1 MEVGSAGISLSE
13 RPGLRFILFG
23 GKGGTGK
30 TTSAAALGL
39 YLAEQNSDKRILV
52 ASTDPA
58 HSVGDSFGCPSG
70 NEPVQVDGVSNLY
83 AMEMDAGLLL
93 EEFKETHGDTMKKIA
108 DRGTFLDKDDI
119 ASFFELSLPGMDEV
133 MAIMRLA
140 DIFGEESY
148 HYVVLDTAPTGHTVR
163 MLDLP
168 AQMTRWIEVLDL
180 MLEKHRYLSRHFG
193 SKYVKD
199 DTDRFVEE
207 MSGRVGR
214 VESLLQNAET
224 TGFVAV
230 TIPEAMSISETGRL
244 IDSLDQLGIS
254 LLCVIVNRV
263 VKESECPFCKRRRAA
278 QEGELAETK
287 ERFGAYRLVEMPLFP
302 REIQGLARLREY
314 AEVLLGVKSPPV
326 LSRRVTRSAEPLPEG
341 LGNGLDLRTEG
352 LRFLI
357 VGGKGGVGK
366 TTVSTA
372 LGIGLAE
379 RHRSLR
385 ILIFSTDPAHSISD
399 SLGMPVGDEI
409 TAVEGYSNL
418 WALEIDA
425 EILLDEFKGKYR
437 EDIKAVFDRFLAG
450 GIDIKFDRE
459 VMEELMTLS
468 PPGLDEIMALSKI
481 IDLMEED
488 RFDLFILD
496 TAPTGHLLRFLELPE
511 LAREWLRAILQLLM
525 KYRGVVRL
533 TGVAERL
540 LELAK
545 SVRRIREAL
554 VDPDRCEFAGVTIP
568 EVMATAEV
576 GRLTAA
582 LRKLGVPFKNLVVN
596 MVMPPVECGFCA
608 AKREEQL
615 RNIDQISSDYREMD
629 VVAMPLFDH
638 EITSP
643 ERLRG
648 VSSYLLSD
656 GTG

>member
-1 MEVGSAGISLSE
+1 LKVGSAGISISE
-13 RPGLRFILFG
+13 RPELRFILFG

-39 YLAEQNSDKRILV
+39 YLAEQNGDKRILV

-58 HSVGDSFGCPSG
+58 HSLGDSFGCPSG
-70 NEPVQVDGVSNLY
+70 SEPVQVNGVFNLY
-83 AMEMDAGLLL
+83 TMEMDAGLLL
-93 EEFKETHGDTMKKIA
+93 EEFKATYGDTMKKIA
-108 DRGTFLDKDDI
+108 DRGTFLDRDDI

-140 DIFGEESY
+140 DIFGEGSY
-148 HYVVLDTAPTGHTVR
+148 DYVVLDTAPTGHTVR

-168 AQMTRWIEVLDL
+168 EQMKRWIEVLDL
-180 MLEKHRYLSRHFG
+180 MLEKHRYLSSHFG
-193 SKYVKD
+193 RKYVKD
-199 DTDRFVEE
+199 DTDRFLEE
-207 MSGRVGR
+207 MSGRVER
-214 VESLLQNAET
+214 VESLLQNVEA
-224 TGFVAV
+224 TGFAAV
-230 TIPEAMSISETGRL
+230 TISEAMSINETGRL
-244 IDSLDQLGIS
+244 VDSLARLGIS

-278 QEGELAETK
+278 QEGELAGIR
-287 ERFGAYRLVEMPLFP
+287 ERFSAYRVVEMPLFP
-302 REIQGLARLREY
+302 HEIQGIARLREY
-314 AEVLLGVKSPPV
+314 AEGLLGVKSPRELPGKV
-326 LSRRVTRSAEPLPEG
+326 MQSAGPLPEG
-341 LGNGLDLRTEG
+341 LDNGLDLRKEG
-352 LRFLI
+352 LRFLV

-366 TTVSTA
+366 TTVATA

-385 ILIFSTDPAHSISD
+385 ILVFSTDPAHSISD

-418 WALEIDA
+418 WALEINA
-425 EILLDEFKGKYR
+425 EMLLEEFKRKYR

-450 GIDIKFDRE
+450 GMDIKFDRE
-459 VMEELMTLS
+459 VMEELITLS

-481 IDLMEED
+481 IDMMEED

-511 LAREWLRAILQLLM
+511 MARDWLRAIFQLLI
-525 KYRGVVRL
+525 KYKGVIRL

-540 LELAK
+540 FELARG
-545 SVRRIREAL
+545 VRRIREAL
-554 VDPDRCEFAGVTIP
+554 VDPDRCEFVGVTIP

-582 LRKLGVPFKNLVVN
+582 LRKLGVPFENLVVN
-596 MVMPPVECGFCA
+596 MVIPPVECGFCA

-615 RNIDQISSDYREMD
+615 RNLDRITSDYREID
-629 VVAMPLFDH
+629 VVAVPLFDH
-638 EITSP
+638 EIASP
-643 ERLRG
+643 ERLRE
-648 VSSYLLSD
+648 VSSHLLSD
-656 GTG
+656 RTG

>member
-1 MEVGSAGISLSE
+1 MNISE

-39 YLAEQNSDKRILV
+39 NLAERNSDKRVLV

-58 HSVGDSFGCPSG
+58 HSLGDSFGCPGG
-70 NEPVQVDGVSNLY
+70 NEPRRVDGVSNLY

-93 EEFKETHGDTMKKIA
+93 EEFKATYGDTMKKIA
-108 DRGTFLDKDDI
+108 DRGTFLDGDDI

-133 MAIMRLA
+133 MAIMKLA
-140 DIFGEESY
+140 DIFGGGSY
-148 HYVVLDTAPTGHTVR
+148 DYVVLDTAPTGHTLR

-168 AQMTRWIEVLDL
+168 GQMTRWIEVLDL

-199 DTDRFVEE
+199 DTDRFLEDMGASVC
-207 MSGRVGR
+207 R
-214 VESLLQNAET
+214 VESLLRNAQT

-244 IDSLDQLGIS
+244 IDSLARLGIA

-263 VKESECPFCKRRRAA
+263 VGESECPFCKSRRAA
-278 QEGELAETK
+278 QEEELAGIED
-287 ERFGAYRLVEMPLFP
+287 RFGACRLVEMPLFP
-302 REIQGLARLREY
+302 HEIQGLARLREY
-314 AEVLLGVKSPPV
+314 AEVLLGVGSPREP
-326 LSRRVTRSAEPLPEG
+326 SGKVTQSAEPLPGG
-341 LGNGLDLRTEG
+341 LDNGLDLRTEG
-352 LRFLI
+352 LRDGSQRFLV

-366 TTVSTA
+366 TTISTA

-385 ILIFSTDPAHSISD
+385 ILVFSTDPAHSISD
-399 SLGMPVGDEI
+399 SLGTPVGDEI

-425 EILLDEFKGKYR
+425 GILLEEFKRKYR

-450 GIDIKFDRE
+450 GVDIKFDRE
-459 VMEELMTLS
+459 VMEELITLS

-511 LAREWLRAILQLLM
+511 LAREWLRAIMQLLM
-525 KYRGVVRL
+525 KYKGVVRL
-533 TGVAERL
+533 SGIAESL
-540 LELAK
+540 LELAR

-554 VDPDRCEFAGVTIP
+554 VDPERCEFVGVTIP
-568 EVMATAEV
+568 EVMATNEV

-582 LRKLGVPFKNLVVN
+582 LRELEVPFNNLVVN
-596 MVMPPVECGFCA
+596 MVIPPVDCEFCA
-608 AKREEQL
+608 TKRQEQL
-615 RNIDQISSDYREMD
+615 GNLDRITSDYRAID
-629 VVAMPLFDH
+629 VITVPLFDH

-648 VSSYLLSD
+648 VSSCLLSEA
-656 GTG
+656 TA

>member
-1 MEVGSAGISLSE
+1 MSFSE
-13 RPGLRFILFG
+13 RPELRFILFG

-39 YLAEQNSDKRILV
+39 YLAEQNTNKRVLV

-70 NEPVQVDGVSNLY
+70 NDPTQVDGISNLY
-83 AMEMDAGLLL
+83 TMEMDAELLL
-93 EEFKETHGDTMKKIA
+93 EEFKKTYGDTMRRIA
-108 DRGTFLDKDDI
+108 DRGTFLDRDDI

-140 DIFGEESY
+140 DIFSEGSY
-148 HYVVLDTAPTGHTVR
+148 DYVVLDTAPTGHTVR
-163 MLDLP
+163 MLGLP
-168 AQMTRWIEVLDL
+168 EQMSKWIEVSDL

-193 SKYVKD
+193 GKYIKD
-199 DTDRFVEE
+199 DTDRFLED

-214 VESLLQNAET
+214 VESLLQNGET
-224 TGFVAV
+224 TGFVAI
-230 TIPEAMSISETGRL
+230 TIPEAMSVSETERL
-244 IDSLDQLGIS
+244 LVSLDELGVS
-254 LLCVIVNRV
+254 LLCIIVNRV
-263 VKESECPFCKRRRAA
+263 VQESECPFCKRRRAD
-278 QEGELAETK
+278 QEGELAKMK
-287 ERFGAYRLVEMPLFP
+287 EEFGAYRLVEMPLFP
-302 REIQGLARLREY
+302 HEIQGLSRLREY
-314 AEVLLGVKSPPV
+314 AEVLLGVKSHQE
-326 LSRRVTRSAEPLPEG
+326 LSGKIMRSAKPLQEG
-341 LGNGLDLRTEG
+341 LSKGLDLRTEG

-372 LGIGLAE
+372 LGAGLAE
-379 RHRSLR
+379 RYHSLR
-385 ILIFSTDPAHSISD
+385 ILVFSTDPAHSISD

-418 WALEIDA
+418 WALEINA
-425 EILLDEFKGKYR
+425 EILLEEFKRKYR

-459 VMEELMTLS
+459 VMEELITLS
-468 PPGLDEIMALSKI
+468 PPGLDEIMALSRI

-488 RFDLFILD
+488 RFDLFLLD

-511 LAREWLRAILQLLM
+511 LAREWLKAIFQLLI
-525 KYRGVVRL
+525 KYKGVVRL

-540 LELAK
+540 LELAR

-554 VDPDRCEFAGVTIP
+554 VDPDRCEFVGVTIP

-576 GRLTAA
+576 GRLTAV
-582 LRKLGVPFKNLVVN
+582 LRELGVPFKNLLVN
-596 MVMPPVECGFCA
+596 MVIPPVECEFCA
-608 AKREEQL
+608 TKREEQL
-615 RNIDQISSDYREMD
+615 INLERITSEYEEIN

-638 EITSP
+638 EIISP
-643 ERLRG
+643 VRLREI
-648 VSSYLLSD
+648 SYYLLSD
-656 GTG
+656 GTGQRGYEA